1 MRTLGFEE
9 ISTPFRGQV
18 ILRSQ
23 DSKLRAPQ
31 NKGLKFSCLWIS
43 HVYGLL
49 IHGIRKH
56 WITHTWD

>member
-56 WITHTWD
+56 